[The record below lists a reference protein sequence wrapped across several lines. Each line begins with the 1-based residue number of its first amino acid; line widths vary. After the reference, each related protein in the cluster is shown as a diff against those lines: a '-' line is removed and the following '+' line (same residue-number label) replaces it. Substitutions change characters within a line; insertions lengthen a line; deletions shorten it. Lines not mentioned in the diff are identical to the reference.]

1 MGGLWFVFSYTYY
14 MKKITYKLKTMINFI
29 KRLFTKKKVELP
41 KSIHEQIEENLKERQ
56 RIKEEINS
64 KKKI

>member
-1 MGGLWFVFSYTYY
+1 
-14 MKKITYKLKTMINFI
+14 MINFI

-41 KSIHEQIEENLKERQ
+41 KSIHEQVEENLKERQ
-56 RIKEEINS
+56 RIKDEIEF

>member
-1 MGGLWFVFSYTYY
+1 
-14 MKKITYKLKTMINFI
+14 MINFI

>member
-1 MGGLWFVFSYTYY
+1 
-14 MKKITYKLKTMINFI
+14 MINFI

-41 KSIHEQIEENLKERQ
+41 KSIHDQVEENLKERQ
-56 RIKEEINS
+56 RIKDEIEF